1 MGMDLEVY
9 IIDEDK
15 IKLDRV
21 AELKRLCEELDVS
34 LPVELEEELNDPF
47 RPPTGAIFLEEP
59 VFLRNSRMSGVI
71 DLTKLEGVKK
81 LFVTVN
87 Y

>member
-21 AELKRLCEELDVS
+21 AEVKRLCEELNIS
-34 LPVELEEELNDPF
+34 LPRELEEDLGDPYT
-47 RPPTGAIFLEEP
+47 PPPGSTYLEEP